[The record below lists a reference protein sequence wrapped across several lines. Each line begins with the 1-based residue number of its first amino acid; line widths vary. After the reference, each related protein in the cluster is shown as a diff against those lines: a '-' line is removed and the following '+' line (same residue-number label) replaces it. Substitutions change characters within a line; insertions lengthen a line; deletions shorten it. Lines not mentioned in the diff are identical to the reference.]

1 VKFGLRYANTG
12 PYIDAARAVELA
24 QAGEEAGFESIW
36 TVDHVVVPAG
46 YRSTYPYASGG
57 RMAGGDDAVP
67 IPEPLIWMA
76 WVASATT
83 TIKLGTGVLILPQR
97 NPVVTAKEVG
107 TLAHLSG
114 GRVLLGVGVGWL
126 EEEFAALGA
135 DFAQRGPITD
145 EYIAAMRE
153 LWAGERPSFHG
164 TWVSFDDAYCRPRPP
179 GGTVPIIIG
188 GHSPAAARRAGRL
201 GDGFFPAR
209 GAPAE
214 LIDVVRRTA
223 DQAGRDPEAIEITT
237 SLPDD
242 LTDIP
247 ELAARGVSRL
257 LVPTTTMAGL
267 PIRVDGPDGALAFRE
282 VIERYAG

>member
-1 VKFGLRYANTG
+1 MKFGLRYANTG
-12 PYIDAARAVELA
+12 PYIDPARAVELA

-46 YRSTYPYASGG
+46 YRSTYPYAAGG

-83 TIKLGTGVLILPQR
+83 SIKLGTGVLILPQR
-97 NPVVTAKEVG
+97 NPVVTAKAVG
-107 TLAHLSG
+107 TLDFMSG

-126 EEEFAALGA
+126 EEEFEALGA

-145 EYIAAMRE
+145 EYIAALRV
-153 LWAGERPSFHG
+153 LWRDERPTFDG
-164 TWVSFDDAYCRPRPP
+164 EFVSFDGAYCRPQPP
-179 GGTVPIIIG
+179 GGSVPIIIG
-188 GHSPAAARRAGRL
+188 GHSKAAARRAGRL

-209 GAPAE
+209 GAPQE
-214 LIDVVRRTA
+214 LIELVRQSAT
-223 DQAGRDPEAIEITT
+223 QSGRDPDSVEITT
-237 SLPDD
+237 GLPDD

-267 PIRVDGPDGALAFRE
+267 PTRVDGPDGALAFRE
-282 VIERYAG
+282 VIERYAD